1 VAEGGIDNRLDHL
14 GRRIGLANPFEPGIG
29 LNAHEHRIL
38 ATGSLRR
45 HIFDSQNL
53 ANHTFDAH
61 V

>member
-1 VAEGGIDNRLDHL
+1 MPLLKMISSFSTWD
-14 GRRIGLANPFEPGIG
+14 
-29 LNAHEHRIL
+29 EHRIL